1 MKRRDFV
8 EKSGCGLLGMA
19 LVYFGLTSCKK
30 KEEAPAMEASAPA
43 PAEEAPMTEADQKDI
58 IKKLLVEKMGKT
70 DEEAAAMIAEFEEKL
85 PMVKEMC
92 ICEKC
97 PTYSPEETVDGFCHA
112 LVGQSKVITQ
122 EKGCDCPKC
131 PVHRDMDLKNGYYC
145 TRKSELE
152 QEAAKII

>member
-19 LVYFGLTSCKK
+19 LAYFGLTSCKK
-30 KEEAPAMEASAPA
+30 KEEAPAMEAAAPA
-43 PAEEAPMTEADQKDI
+43 PAEQAPAEMSRKDI

-70 DEEAAAMIAEFEEKL
+70 DEEATAMIAEFEEKL
-85 PMVKEMC
+85 PMVKQMC
-92 ICEKC
+92 ICQTC
-97 PTYSPEETVDGFCHA
+97 PSYLPEETEKGFCHA
-112 LVGQSKVITQ
+112 LVGQSKLITQ

-131 PVHRDMDLKNGYYC
+131 PVHKDMGLKNGYYC
-145 TRKSELE
+145 TRKSEVE

>member
-8 EKSGCGLLGMA
+8 AKSGGGFLGIA
-19 LVYFGLTSCKK
+19 LAYFGLTSCKK
-30 KEEAPAMEASAPA
+30 KEGAPAMEAPAQAAAEQA
-43 PAEEAPMTEADQKDI
+43 PAEMSRKDI

-70 DEEAAAMIAEFEEKL
+70 EDEAAAMIAEFEEKL
-85 PMVKEMC
+85 PMVEQMC

-97 PTYSPEETVDGFCHA
+97 PTYVTEETVEGFCHA

-131 PVHRDMDLKNGYYC
+131 PVYKSMAMKNGYYC

-152 QEAAKII
+152 QEAAKVV